1 MKISVLTFVLRAILV
16 AAIFVCGSCS
26 TPFPS
31 EASGPAG
38 SGYVKWS
45 IVSDLSRARL
55 ETDGRGEFV
64 PGDTIVVSAHNV
76 TSGLVRRYVLH
87 LESDGWKPF
96 VPWSEVGN
104 GEVIFTAW
112 HASPSGRLVNDAGDS
127 ESSYVH
133 RIETQQD
140 GEGYLRSDLLVART
154 HVQAGETV
162 ALCFGHALHRL
173 RIRLE
178 SPDGSFDGHQIAA
191 GEIRVRTACRIPF
204 DLSEG
209 TSGEPAGY
217 QWVTPLKESDNTWTA
232 LLCPQEAGD
241 LRSEDWI
248 QIRIGDKELAMPLP
262 ESLAGQPLERLEA
275 GKEIVYRIRLRKE
288 AEPDAFSG
296 TTRWVYGIK
305 EPLPEQWNADHTQL
319 KWTDGCGW
327 FDCNKVNPSGITSG
341 DDGLM
346 CWAASASNLIHWWL
360 AQNAGTEAVRAY
372 QGPEAVPSDML
383 HSQVFQLYKDHFP
396 NRGEYPLK
404 AVNWFFNG
412 VFQKRIYETD
422 PVDPSAGF
430 FRPWLG
436 TNSLGKEYSN
446 YELTR
451 DGFNRIVKHA
461 LSSGQGMMFV
471 INLGK
476 NWSTHAVTLWGVSFD
491 ESGLADTL
499 YMVDNNDGRYDAR
512 GTIRAMKVKYLPY
525 SSSNSEL
532 YPYVPN
538 SLGDFTIRIES
549 LCTLSLGREW
559 IK

>member
-1 MKISVLTFVLRAILV
+1 MKISVLTFVLRAIFV
-16 AAIFVCGSCS
+16 VAIFVCGSCS
-26 TPFPS
+26 TLFPS
-31 EASGPAG
+31 ESSGPAG

-241 LRSEDWI
+241 LRSED
-248 QIRIGDKELAMPLP
+248 
-262 ESLAGQPLERLEA
+262 
-275 GKEIVYRIRLRKE
+275 
-288 AEPDAFSG
+288 
-296 TTRWVYGIK
+296 
-305 EPLPEQWNADHTQL
+305 
-319 KWTDGCGW
+319 
-327 FDCNKVNPSGITSG
+327 
-341 DDGLM
+341 
-346 CWAASASNLIHWWL
+346 
-360 AQNAGTEAVRAY
+360 
-372 QGPEAVPSDML
+372 
-383 HSQVFQLYKDHFP
+383 
-396 NRGEYPLK
+396 
-404 AVNWFFNG
+404 
-412 VFQKRIYETD
+412 
-422 PVDPSAGF
+422 
-430 FRPWLG
+430 
-436 TNSLGKEYSN
+436 
-446 YELTR
+446 
-451 DGFNRIVKHA
+451 
-461 LSSGQGMMFV
+461 
-471 INLGK
+471 
-476 NWSTHAVTLWGVSFD
+476 
-491 ESGLADTL
+491 
-499 YMVDNNDGRYDAR
+499 
-512 GTIRAMKVKYLPY
+512 
-525 SSSNSEL
+525 
-532 YPYVPN
+532 
-538 SLGDFTIRIES
+538 
-549 LCTLSLGREW
+549 
-559 IK
+559 

>member
-16 AAIFVCGSCS
+16 VAIFVCGSCS

-55 ETDGRGEFV
+55 EADGRGEFV

-133 RIETQQD
+133 RI
-140 GEGYLRSDLLVART
+140 
-154 HVQAGETV
+154 
-162 ALCFGHALHRL
+162 
-173 RIRLE
+173 
-178 SPDGSFDGHQIAA
+178 
-191 GEIRVRTACRIPF
+191 PF

-217 QWVTPLKESDNTWTA
+217 QWVTPLKESDNTWTV

-341 DDGLM
+341 V
-346 CWAASASNLIHWWL
+346 SI
-360 AQNAGTEAVRAY
+360 QQTPY
-372 QGPEAVPSDML
+372 
-383 HSQVFQLYKDHFP
+383 FP
-396 NRGEYPLK
+396 L
-404 AVNWFFNG
+404 
-412 VFQKRIYETD
+412 
-422 PVDPSAGF
+422 
-430 FRPWLG
+430 
-436 TNSLGKEYSN
+436 
-446 YELTR
+446 
-451 DGFNRIVKHA
+451 
-461 LSSGQGMMFV
+461 
-471 INLGK
+471 
-476 NWSTHAVTLWGVSFD
+476 
-491 ESGLADTL
+491 
-499 YMVDNNDGRYDAR
+499 
-512 GTIRAMKVKYLPY
+512 
-525 SSSNSEL
+525 
-532 YPYVPN
+532 
-538 SLGDFTIRIES
+538 
-549 LCTLSLGREW
+549 
-559 IK
+559 

>member
-16 AAIFVCGSCS
+16 VAIFVCGSCN

-112 HASPSGRLVNDAGDS
+112 HASPSGRLVND
-127 ESSYVH
+127 
-133 RIETQQD
+133 
-140 GEGYLRSDLLVART
+140 
-154 HVQAGETV
+154 
-162 ALCFGHALHRL
+162 
-173 RIRLE
+173 
-178 SPDGSFDGHQIAA
+178 A

-430 FRPWLG
+430 FRSWLG